1 MKNTIKKW
9 LGITEIEEVTKEN
22 MTQISIDINAL
33 IDENHV
39 VYSKLAVMKADLRV
53 LFLEKEIM
61 GLSDAA
67 EELNMS
73 VTAVKRLIYD
83 GELEASKISNVW
95 VLNKL
100 SIGRYKSNIKE
111 QGLMAKDI
119 SDAEITVSKTE
130 E

>member
-22 MTQISIDINAL
+22 MMKIGIDVNAIIEETQTL
-33 IDENHV
+33 WGQVTLLKGEQ
-39 VYSKLAVMKADLRV
+39 RV

-119 SDAEITVSKTE
+119 SDAETTVSKTE